1 MKLRRSTMT
10 SFLILVSLVLIFSS
24 WNIPYAQIK
33 LTDNLS
39 LSGFLDMSAETSIA
53 EDEDTEIN
61 TSFDQF
67 DNYEMRGNHFKELVN
82 SLGET
87 HE

>member
-1 MKLRRSTMT
+1 MKFRRSTMT

-39 LSGFLDMSAETSIA
+39 LSGFLDISAETSIA

-61 TSFDQF
+61 TSLINLSSIFILLTIKFQ
-67 DNYEMRGNHFKELVN
+67 LV
-82 SLGET
+82 
-87 HE
+87 